1 MELLIPAVI
10 DPLLGTVIDKKYRLL
25 AVSGR
30 GRATSRALQG
40 HLHESIGRTV
50 AVKVV
55 DAPQDAASTKSVER
69 LRREARAL
77 SLVNH
82 PNLPRLFDAGELSDG
97 STYLVL
103 DFTEGYSLLSR
114 IAEDQFIP
122 AEELIPIIGQI
133 CDALEHLHAHG
144 MIHRDVKPENILLLT
159 RPLGR
164 TTVKLIDFGICK
176 FDDSVP
182 EEGSQVSI
190 EFAGSPL
197 YMSPEHV
204 NGLLVDRRSDIYSLG
219 ATIYHALCGKPP
231 LSETNL
237 IDIIHA
243 HRSVMPSPISYV
255 APQANVPL
263 AVEAAVFRALQKL
276 PGNRYQTAAEMKA
289 ALLKSLT
296 PETYTGRMSH
306 LEFSGAELRAL
317 AAFVKAGALD
327 DVNSSAGSWALH
339 QYFPSKPACYRKFV
353 RPCIKSNLC
362 NLRPVNC
369 WLSCRWNTPSWARK
383 VHQNSTNGSNVALK
397 QTNTR
402 IERASYF
409 SLANRLR
416 ALASSANFSEPT
428 LG

>member
-1 MELLIPAVI
+1 MTTASSPNFGSKPTSRFNGSECPVCRRQFRNGEIVCPDDMELLIPAVI

-30 GRATSRALQG
+30 GATSRVYKAT
-40 HLHESIGRTV
+40 HESIGRTV

-114 IAEDQFIP
+114 IEEDQFVP

-182 EEGSQVSI
+182 EEGPHVSI

-276 PGNRYQTAAEMKA
+276 PGNRYQTAAEMKT
-289 ALLKSLT
+289 ALIKSLT

-327 DVNSSAGSWALH
+327 DVARLLELGAPPVLSIKTSLLSKIRTALH
-339 QYFPSKPACYRKFV
+339 QIESLQSPSGELLAE
-353 RPCIKSNLC
+353 
-362 NLRPVNC
+362 
-369 WLSCRWNTPSWARK
+369 LSLE
-383 VHQNSTNGSNVALK
+383 H
-397 QTNTR
+397 
-402 IERASYF
+402 
-409 SLANRLR
+409 
-416 ALASSANFSEPT
+416 T
-428 LG
+428 LMGPESPPEFD